1 VAHGDSFTFGAGV
14 PYGQRFTDVAERL
27 LGDVEIVNMG
37 VPGYGLDHVLL
48 SQLAEGHRY
57 APDLV
62 VVFVNIHVLRRHET
76 GIVHGGRLQIPRDLH
91 SALGEPGG
99 ASDTAALLR
108 HSRLLSYLT
117 YRLQV
122 WRQRERLRED
132 DERHWGQARA
142 PRVLDGRQRDPSPE
156 RRRRARVI
164 ITRLA
169 DECRAAGCRVLV
181 VNIDQLHTFDY
192 LGRIPGV
199 TYVDLSDD
207 LNQLGRQRRLTFAY
221 DMHYAPDTHAFIGA
235 TLADVLRRE
244 IEASGRQG
252 MEAGAR
258 PPAGRPPRPVP
269 RTDRWLWR
277 RASARPAA
285 AASRGCADR
294 SRRRS
299 QAQLTRIARRL
310 NERPRKTLG
319 SRTPATILAEALR

>member
-1 VAHGDSFTFGAGV
+1 
-14 PYGQRFTDVAERL
+14 VAERV

-62 VVFVNIHVLRRHET
+62 VVFVNVHVLRRHET
-76 GIVHGGRLQIPRDLH
+76 GILRGGRLQIPRDLH

-99 ASDTAALLR
+99 DPATAPLRSDDPLAAPADSALLR

-122 WRQRERLRED
+122 WRQRDRLRED
-132 DERHWGQARA
+132 DERQWGQARA
-142 PRVLDGRQRDPSPE
+142 PRVLDGRRPDPSPE

-207 LNQLGRQRRLTFAY
+207 LNRRGRERRLTFLY

-244 IEASGRQG
+244 IAASGRQG
-252 MEAGAR
+252 VEAAA
-258 PPAGRPPRPVP
+258 PSSGR
-269 RTDRWLWR
+269 L
-277 RASARPAA
+277 APAA
-285 AASRGCADR
+285 KPSH
-294 SRRRS
+294 
-299 QAQLTRIARRL
+299 
-310 NERPRKTLG
+310 
-319 SRTPATILAEALR
+319 